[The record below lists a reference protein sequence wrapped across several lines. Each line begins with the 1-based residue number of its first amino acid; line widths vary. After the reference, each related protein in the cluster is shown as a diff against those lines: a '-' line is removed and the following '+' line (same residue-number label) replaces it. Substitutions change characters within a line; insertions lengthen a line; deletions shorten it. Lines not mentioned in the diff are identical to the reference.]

1 MLEDQNIA
9 ISQFKDKMKEKED
22 EIKQLGENKT
32 KYRDFYEEKLQQEY
46 EETEKQRSKAS
57 DFQAQVQNMEYDYEQ
72 MKQEQQEA

>member
-9 ISQFKDKMKEKED
+9 ISQLKEKMKEKDE

-46 EETEKQRSKAS
+46 EETEKQRAKAN
-57 DFQAQVQNMEYDYEQ
+57 DYQAQVQNMEYDYDQ
-72 MKQEQQEA
+72 MK